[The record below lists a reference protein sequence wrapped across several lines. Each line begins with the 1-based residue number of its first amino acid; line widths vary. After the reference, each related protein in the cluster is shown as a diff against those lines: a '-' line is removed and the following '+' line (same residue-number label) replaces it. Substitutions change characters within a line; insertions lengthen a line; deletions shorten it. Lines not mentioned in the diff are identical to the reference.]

1 MEERVKKFK
10 SIFYGLDRAYGQ
22 YKSDGQLVNGK
33 ASGKAFILKKPVTD
47 QLWIDHIEGKDP
59 SLGIIPIRDNST
71 CTWGCIDIDTYPLDH
86 KKILRKIRDLDLPLV
101 MCRSKSGGAHVFI
114 FLKEP
119 VQAKL
124 IRDKLQEWAGE
135 LGYANCEI
143 FPKQIE
149 IQADRGDTGNF
160 LNLPYHGGDDSMRHG
175 FSDDGSA
182 SSLDNFFSLY
192 DRYCTSE
199 KDLKEFKVKRKN
211 DIELNDGPP
220 CLSTLMSQGIPP
232 GGRDNTLYQY
242 AVYAKKKWPDD
253 WSAKIEEFNYKYM
266 ETPLS
271 AQQVLKTIKQHEKKD
286 YQYKCKDQ
294 PMCAVCSLNIC
305 KGKQYGVGNT
315 FEHQVSDLTKYES
328 DESTWFLNIDGRRL
342 KLSTDQLYD
351 QHKFRRACMNEIN
364 VMPNMM
370 RPNDWDSRLQSLLDN
385 VEVIQ
390 MPHEIT
396 KTGRFE
402 SLLERFL
409 EDQGEAEHADEIDMG
424 KALFEQRDY
433 TDKIKDDK
441 GEREITVKK
450 MTAYFKSE
458 WLQKFLKRN
467 DFKDFSTTEMA
478 AHIRNKLG
486 GGDTRRKI
494 KGKTAYLWFVPWLRK
509 NSDEFSTPDM
519 GEETPF

>member
-33 ASGKAFILKKPVTD
+33 AGGKAFILKKPVTD

-86 KKILRKIRDLDLPLV
+86 KKIVRKIRDLELPLV

-124 IRDKLQEWAGE
+124 VRDKLQEWAGE

-175 FSDDGSA
+175 FSDDGSGA
-182 SSLDNFFSLY
+182 SLDGFFSLY
-192 DRYCTSE
+192 DTYCTTE

-211 DIELNDGPP
+211 EIELNDGPP

-266 ETPLS
+266 ESPLP

-409 EDQGEAEHADEIDMG
+409 EDQGEAEHVDEIDMG

-494 KGKTAYLWFVPWLRK
+494 KGKTAYLWFVPWIRK